1 MLPWVRLRLFGSPL
15 LALAIRHAVL
25 PLFDPHAV
33 MRFTWNPRTSS
44 RVLLACG
51 FDFEFAT
58 GVFAGRTAEIT
69 HPLDECAVP
78 HRIATGMTEGI
89 ALTVLYADQP
99 DPDGVTRRHLL
110 AARQALA
117 NERAAYHTTRPVA

>member
-1 MLPWVRLRLFGSPL
+1 
-15 LALAIRHAVL
+15 
-25 PLFDPHAV
+25 

-58 GVFAGRTAEIT
+58 GVFAARTAEVAHT
-69 HPLDECAVP
+69 LDECAVP
-78 HRIATGMTEGI
+78 HRIATGVTEGI
-89 ALTVLYADQP
+89 ALTVLYVDHP
-99 DPDGVTRRHLL
+99 DPDGVTRRLLL

-117 NERAAYHTTRPVA
+117 NERAAYHATRPAA